1 MRCVNHLV
9 IVTILVSLQSCVLLS
24 KPQPADL
31 FFCDSAREGVAR
43 IQLLADNERQEMLA
57 AKSCDPAS
65 RVILMTDTGK
75 VIGEAIYDSGWQYQ
89 QQLPAELPWDSVLN
103 LMNWSDGATERVE
116 QDVKRFGAVL
126 NEVGNIRRI
135 HFSASEFIEIRRLG
149 QDSLEIRAQ
158 MGDRL
163 FQMSVEIISET
174 QDAGL

>member
-1 MRCVNHLV
+1 M
-9 IVTILVSLQSCVLLS
+9 S